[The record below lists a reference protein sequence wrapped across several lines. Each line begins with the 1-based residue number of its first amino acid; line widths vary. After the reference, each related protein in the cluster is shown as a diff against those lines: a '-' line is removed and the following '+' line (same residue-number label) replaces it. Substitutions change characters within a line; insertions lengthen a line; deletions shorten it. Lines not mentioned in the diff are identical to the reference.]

1 MLPTLSKSGDYIFI
15 DKISPK
21 SSYRNGKVVIAKPQ
35 ELFFPNYELK
45 RNYKVCKR
53 IIGVSNEVITVPF
66 LVDDFVDG
74 NIVTYIKEY
83 EVKVPQGY
91 VWLQGDNIFDSID
104 SRDYGPVPLNDVNGI
119 VRFK

>member
-66 LVDDFVDG
+66 LVDDFV
-74 NIVTYIKEY
+74 
-83 EVKVPQGY
+83 PQGY

-119 VRFK
+119 VRFKVKRKENL